1 MAVAT
6 VDIQVNSQGAVS
18 SIRNV
23 NAAASQLE
31 NQINNTNRSVKQLE
45 TAFAGLGVAIA
56 GMNALNIA
64 KDFFATA
71 NAADTVQRRI
81 KLVSQGLDDYRVVL
95 QTAKDAANKFGLS
108 QTQASQAIA
117 DIYTRLRPV
126 GFSLSAI
133 NAIYEGFNTSVKLS
147 GVSASAASI
156 AFMQLSQGLGS
167 GTLQG
172 DELRSVLEQ
181 MPSIAQAIAK
191 ELNINVGNIKQF
203 GSEGKITADVIVRA
217 LDRVRTEGAEKLAQ
231 ALDTPQQRIVNLQN
245 AFEEFK
251 VVVASS
257 VAPTVVGA
265 IELITDA
272 IERATTFVDNLKT
285 GFGLLASAFSGIG
298 SGIGSINSA
307 LDGTIGKFAALG
319 QSKGLMM
326 LLNFLTLGGAGAL
339 SQIAGAGAKKNASKP
354 FAAPIGPEMPVRL
367 AMVGMDFGGGAGK
380 EGKRKG
386 KSAEERAAEKAA
398 REAARLREETQKQ
411 LDSASR
417 LSDLAEAN
425 LEIQVSSNAEERLKS
440 EFDKASIERRMR
452 FIDLQKEA
460 KSEQE
465 RELLASAQLS
475 EILIANNQYA
485 KDRKTLLEQQLKPLQ
500 DIITAN
506 KTKLEDDKAYQRLIA
521 EGINPEI
528 AKQYVE
534 IDRAG
539 KALQESL
546 QPSIDLAKAAVLEA
560 EARGMSANE
569 VERLKKKLEEVQKLP
584 GKIVEEAKGTIV
596 PEKPKSFQEG
606 VTGERDKIKKELDE
620 LTKASNLVAFG
631 AKTIGDSFATSF
643 KGIISGSMGAK
654 EALSSFFKGIADAF
668 LDMAAQIIA
677 KWITLTIL
685 NSVLALFPGGS
696 KGGVNGGGAGFDMG
710 SLNNVG
716 MGTFNPA
723 NRFAEGGFVTG
734 PTSAIIGEGGQPEYV
749 IPASKM
755 QSAMSRY
762 SRGARGEGVIA
773 GSGNGAEGDGGGAVT
788 AGPMVVDVRY
798 SVERINDVEYV
809 TASAFQAGMRQ
820 AAQQGAAQGEQRT
833 LRKLQMSS
841 STRRRIGV

>member
-23 NAAASQLE
+23 NAAATQLE

-71 NAADTVQRRI
+71 NAADTAQRRI
-81 KLVSQGLDDYRVVL
+81 KLVSQGLDDYRVVM

-133 NAIYEGFNTSVKLS
+133 NAIYEGFNTAVKLS
-147 GVSASAASI
+147 GVEAGAASAA
-156 AFMQLSQGLGS
+156 FLQLSQGLGS

-191 ELNINVGNIKQF
+191 ELDINVGSIKKF
-203 GSEGKITADVIVRA
+203 GSEGKITSDVIVRA
-217 LDRVRTEGAEKLAQ
+217 LDRIRTEGSDKLAQ
-231 ALDTPQQRIVNLQN
+231 SLDTPQQRIVDLQN

-339 SQIAGAGAKKNASKP
+339 NQLAAAGAKKNASKP

-380 EGKRKG
+380 KGKRKG

-398 REAARLREETQKQ
+398 KEAARLREETQKQ

-465 RELLASAQLS
+465 RELLTSAQLS
-475 EILIANNQYA
+475 EILIANNKYA
-485 KDRKTLLEQQLKPLQ
+485 KDKQSILEQQTKELYSQLDVSGVLDKTLQ
-500 DIITAN
+500 NRISGAFTGTAATTGFRTDINLDPN
-506 KTKLEDDKAYQRLIA
+506 KQ
-521 EGINPEI
+521 
-528 AKQYVE
+528 
-534 IDRAG
+534 AG
-539 KALQESL
+539 KIQEYVN
-546 QPSIDLAKAAVLEA
+546 QAKKDLTD
-560 EARGMSANE
+560 
-569 VERLKKKLEEVQKLP
+569 VQ
-584 GKIVEEAKGTIV
+584 GKIVSLATTVESSIGSAMSNTISGVLQGTATVKDAFASMFKSIGDAFIQMATQMIAKALIMKVLGILGGA
-596 PEKPKSFQEG
+596 FG
-606 VTGERDKIKKELDE
+606 GGGGIG
-620 LTKASNLVAFG
+620 ASNYSSAFSGG
-631 AKTIGDSFATSF
+631 AAAFNPGAF
-643 KGIISGSMGAK
+643 SGGM
-654 EALSSFFKGIADAF
+654 SFF
-668 LDMAAQIIA
+668 
-677 KWITLTIL
+677 
-685 NSVLALFPGGS
+685 
-696 KGGVNGGGAGFDMG
+696 
-710 SLNNVG
+710 
-716 MGTFNPA
+716 A
-723 NRFAEGGFVTG
+723 NGGFVNS
-734 PTSAIIGEGGQPEYV
+734 PTNAIIGEGGQPEYV

-755 QSAMSRY
+755 RESMSRY
-762 SRGARGEGVIA
+762 AAGARGSAVI
-773 GSGNGAEGDGGGAVT
+773 GNGTSDGDLGGGAAT
-788 AGPMVVDVRY
+788 MNGSTIDVRY
-798 SVERINDVEYV
+798 TVERINSVDYV
-809 TASAFQAGMRQ
+809 TASQF
-820 AAQQGAAQGEQRT
+820 QQGMQKAAMEGAQRGQQAT
-833 LRKLQMSS
+833 LRRLQNSS
-841 STRRRIGV
+841 STRRSVGI

>member
-1 MAVAT
+1 VAVAT

-71 NAADTVQRRI
+71 NAADTAQRRI

-95 QTAKDAANKFGLS
+95 QTTKDAANKFGLS

-133 NAIYEGFNTSVKLS
+133 NAIYEGFNTAVKLS
-147 GVSASAASI
+147 GVEAGAASAA
-156 AFMQLSQGLGS
+156 FLQLSQGLGS

-191 ELNINVGNIKQF
+191 ELDISVGSIKKF
-203 GSEGKITADVIVRA
+203 GSEGKITSDVIVRA
-217 LDRVRTEGAEKLAQ
+217 LDRIRTEGSDKLAQ
-231 ALDTPQQRIVNLQN
+231 SLDTPQQRIVDLQN

-272 IERATTFVDNLKT
+272 IERATQFVENLKT

-298 SGIGSINSA
+298 SGIGSIKSA

-339 SQIAGAGAKKNASKP
+339 NQLAAAGAKKNASKP
-354 FAAPIGPEMPVRL
+354 FAAPIGPEIPVRL

-380 EGKRKG
+380 KGKRKG

-465 RELLASAQLS
+465 RELLTSAQLS
-475 EILIANNQYA
+475 EILIANNKYA
-485 KDRKTLLEQQLKPLQ
+485 KDKKDILEQQTKELYSQLGVSGILDKTLQ
-500 DIITAN
+500 NRLSGAFIGGTATGGFRTDINLDPN
-506 KTKLEDDKAYQRLIA
+506 KQ
-521 EGINPEI
+521 
-528 AKQYVE
+528 
-534 IDRAG
+534 AG
-539 KALQESL
+539 KVQEYVN
-546 QPSIDLAKAAVLEA
+546 QAKKDLAD
-560 EARGMSANE
+560 
-569 VERLKKKLEEVQKLP
+569 VQ
-584 GKIVEEAKGTIV
+584 GKIVSLATTVESSIGSAMSNAISGVLQGTATVKDAFASMFKSIGDAFIQMATQMIAKALIMKVLGIL
-596 PEKPKSFQEG
+596 G
-606 VTGERDKIKKELDE
+606 G
-620 LTKASNLVAFG
+620 AFG
-631 AKTIGDSFATSF
+631 GGGGIGANNYSSAF
-643 KGIISGSMGAK
+643 SGGA
-654 EALSSFFKGIADAF
+654 AAFNPGAFSGGMSFF
-668 LDMAAQIIA
+668 
-677 KWITLTIL
+677 
-685 NSVLALFPGGS
+685 
-696 KGGVNGGGAGFDMG
+696 
-710 SLNNVG
+710 
-716 MGTFNPA
+716 A
-723 NRFAEGGFVTG
+723 NGGFVNS
-734 PTSAIIGEGGQPEYV
+734 PTNAIIGEGGQPEYV

-755 QSAMSRY
+755 RESMSRY
-762 SRGARGEGVIA
+762 AAGARGSAVI
-773 GSGNGAEGDGGGAVT
+773 GNGTSDGDLGGGAAT
-788 AGPMVVDVRY
+788 MNGSTIDVRY
-798 SVERINDVEYV
+798 TVERINSVDYV
-809 TASAFQAGMRQ
+809 TASQF
-820 AAQQGAAQGEQRT
+820 QQGMQKAAMEGAQRGQQAT
-833 LRKLQMSS
+833 LRRLQNSS
-841 STRRRIGV
+841 STRRSVGI